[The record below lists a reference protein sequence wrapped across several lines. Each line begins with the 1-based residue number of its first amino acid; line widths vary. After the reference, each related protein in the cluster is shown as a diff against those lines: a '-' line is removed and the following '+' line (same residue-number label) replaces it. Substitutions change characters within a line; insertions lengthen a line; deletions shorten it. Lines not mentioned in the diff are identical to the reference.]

1 MKSVFE
7 ESLEI
12 DASTLTLDSEFEL
25 VSGWD
30 SLGHLK
36 IISEIEYR
44 LDLEF
49 EIDEMAAD
57 FINDKLYEA
66 AKIRVMY
73 KESGFKYYYTLGLIE
88 ESQKNYSTAKMYY
101 SEGELNTDQ
110 FDQKEVFS
118 DSIARIESRNKN

>member
-1 MKSVFE
+1 MHLEQMKVE
-7 ESLEI
+7 MNKMHLQLKKYYLKNI
-12 DASTLTLDSEFEL
+12 L
-25 VSGWD
+25 VLPD
-30 SLGHLK
+30 
-36 IISEIEYR
+36 
-44 LDLEF
+44 F

-73 KESGFKYYYTLGLIE
+73 KESDFKYYYTLGLIE